1 MKSSI
6 KNLIISLLIM
16 CVVSCNPRNKTTAKE
31 KFFPVLSFLQSQV
44 ADIDTSLYSI
54 RKIVVTDSLNSDTIY
69 LPREQFREAAK
80 DFLLIPDLSTAE
92 YEKRYTEEKQ
102 FDETMNRVILTYIPL
117 KPEKEII
124 QKQEVLI
131 KPDPSGD
138 KITNILISEAINSRD
153 STIQKKLFW
162 KVNESFQVITV
173 KQLMGK
179 PETSVTVKV
188 VWSEND

>member
-1 MKSSI
+1 
-6 KNLIISLLIM
+6 M